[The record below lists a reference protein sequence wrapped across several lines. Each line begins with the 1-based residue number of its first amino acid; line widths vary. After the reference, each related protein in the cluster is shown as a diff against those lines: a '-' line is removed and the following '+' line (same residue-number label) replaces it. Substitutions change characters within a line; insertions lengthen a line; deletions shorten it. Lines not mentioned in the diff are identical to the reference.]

1 MQPLFALLFFCAVGI
16 LVAVLIH
23 WLERARVW
31 PWLLVYVFF
40 GALGALIAG
49 LLPLTLA
56 FALRVLAAAAFAVL
70 IMLLLRFVRRRL
82 DG

>member
-1 MQPLFALLFFCAVGI
+1 MERELTVKDMLVILLKQAK
-16 LVAVLIH
+16 LI
-23 WLERARVW
+23 V
-31 PWLLVYVFF
+31 V
-40 GALGALIAG
+40 
-49 LLPLTLA
+49 LTLA